1 MGFLTRKRDKQVFLT
16 GSSTPKKEYRRHYSE
31 KPSFS
36 TSANM
41 HGDVKKMMKKDDSV
55 EHGSKD
61 YDTYKKRM
69 NRDADSAYLKEY
81 KKAEKRDDKIGK
93 KQEKQQMKEAMKR
106 AKEEDAQQD
115 EETRHVIN
123 EVEGRG

>member
-1 MGFLTRKRDKQVFLT
+1 
-16 GSSTPKKEYRRHYSE
+16 
-31 KPSFS
+31 
-36 TSANM
+36 M